1 VKFADLTLLLYFSKN
16 LSVANPHL
24 MKSKLANWSKVIL
37 FLAITVGLLLL
48 AFRGISV
55 KTIAREILH
64 ANIFWVLLSL
74 VPSLMAL
81 VSRSY
86 RWILL
91 IEPLEYHPRLT
102 KTFYAV
108 TIGYFA
114 NLAFPRLGEVTRC
127 AALSKSESVPFNM
140 LLGTVIVERIVDV
153 ITLIIC
159 LILTAIIEVN
169 RLGTFLAGT
178 IINPVVEKIRQ
189 MFSSPVV
196 LAGLAIVIIAVAFVI
211 RYLRMKSKKE
221 KRESRIVHLI
231 KGLVSGLKSIGQLK
245 RPWLF
250 VFHSILIWL
259 LYFLSVYLCFS
270 ALPATRGLGLTAAL
284 FLLVAGGLGMSAPV
298 QGGIGAY
305 HLLVSQGLMLY
316 GLSRQDGL
324 AFATLVHTSQI
335 LMIILLG
342 SVSLFF
348 LFVKRRT
355 IQT

>member
-1 VKFADLTLLLYFSKN
+1 MNSKFISVLKFVLLL
-16 LSVANPHL
+16 
-24 MKSKLANWSKVIL
+24 
-37 FLAITVGLLLL
+37 AIAFGLLAF
-48 AFRGISV
+48 AFRGIGLRSIV
-55 KTIAREILH
+55 QEILK
-64 ANIFWVLLSL
+64 ADVSWVLISL
-74 VPSLMAL
+74 VPSIIAL
-81 VSRSY
+81 ISRSY
-86 RWILL
+86 RWNLL
-91 IEPLEYHPRLT
+91 IEPLGYKPKLT

-127 AALSKSESVPFNM
+127 AALSKAESVPFNM
-140 LLGTVIVERIVDV
+140 LLGTVIVERVVDV
-153 ITLIIC
+153 LTLMIC
-159 LILTAIIEVN
+159 LILTAIIELN
-169 RLGTFLAGT
+169 RLGAFLVGT
-178 IINPVVEKIRQ
+178 IINPVIEKAKQ
-189 MFSSPVV
+189 MFSSPVL
-196 LAGLAIVIIAVAFVI
+196 LAGLVMAIIAVVFIA
-211 RYLRMKSKKE
+211 RYFRSKSKKE

-250 VFHSILIWL
+250 VFHSILIWV
-259 LYFLSVYLCFS
+259 LYFLSMYLCFS

-305 HLLVSQGLMLY
+305 HLLVSQGLILY

-342 SVSLFF
+342 SASLFL
-348 LFVKRRT
+348 LFINKRP
-355 IQT
+355 IQK